1 MCVRAR
7 ARACVFFQ
15 KPNALCFLVFSYI
28 IIVAAAALLADLF
41 VGRLLT
47 SYIHAEEENDQG
59 APARCCSLFI
69 EFVVQHYY
77 YCCCIISVLL
87 TSQKGVM

>member
-28 IIVAAAALLADLF
+28 IIVAAAATAAALLADLF
-41 VGRLLT
+41 FGRLLT
-47 SYIHAEEENDQG
+47 
-59 APARCCSLFI
+59 
-69 EFVVQHYY
+69 
-77 YCCCIISVLL
+77 
-87 TSQKGVM
+87 